1 MAAFLARRVYEGKLN
16 FVDVPER
23 FKEQVREILRDEYG
37 MEV

>member
-16 FVDVPER
+16 FADIPER

-37 MEV
+37 AEV